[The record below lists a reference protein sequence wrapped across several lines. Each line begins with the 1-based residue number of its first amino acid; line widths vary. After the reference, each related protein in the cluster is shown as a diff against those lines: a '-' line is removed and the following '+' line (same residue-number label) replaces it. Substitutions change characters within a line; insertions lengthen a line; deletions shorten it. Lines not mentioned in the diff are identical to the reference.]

1 MAEYDFA
8 LKFRLHDPQAN
19 PDDYVEKLY
28 TDGCN
33 DALIGV
39 GEKGFISLNFIREA
53 SSAYEAISSTV
64 TDVKRVLPYATLV
77 EAAPDFLGLADA

>member
-19 PDDYVEKLY
+19 PDDYVERLY
-28 TDGCN
+28 ANGCN

-39 GEKGFISLNFIREA
+39 GKKGFISLNFIREA
-53 SSAYEAISSTV
+53 PSAHEAISSAIA
-64 TDVKRVLPYATLV
+64 DVKRVLP
-77 EAAPDFLGLADA
+77 LAILIKDSY